1 MKFNLMLFL
10 AAGILSF
17 SACDS
22 SQNQASNNSDST
34 STDTAS
40 NMIPSRTNYQDT
52 VDGKPTDLFVLKNS
66 QNMQVAI
73 TNFGGRVVSIIV
85 PDQDGKM
92 TDVALG
98 YEKLAGYQK
107 ANEPYFGAII
117 GRYGNRIG
125 DAQFKLDGV
134 TYKLAANNGPASLH
148 GGPTGFHARVWDAKQ
163 TNDYT
168 LELSYLSK
176 DGEEG
181 FPGNLTCKVVYT
193 LTNDNAIKI
202 DYTATTD
209 KATVVNLTNHTYFNL
224 NGEGSGDI
232 NDHILKINANRFT
245 PVDEDLIPTGELK
258 SVSGTPFDFTQP
270 TAIGKRVDADDP
282 QLKIGKGYDHN
293 FVLTSGDTTMKQA
306 AVITGPKSGITMEVL
321 TTEPGIQFYG
331 GNFMEGKENDGK
343 AGKAYPFRNGFCLET
358 QHFPDSP
365 NKPSFPSTTL
375 RPGDTYNSTT
385 IYKFIVQQ

>member
-1 MKFNLMLFL
+1 MKINLLLIL
-10 AAGILSF
+10 AAGVVSF

-22 SQNQASNNSDST
+22 SRQASNDSDST
-34 STDTAS
+34 HTDSIS
-40 NMIPSRTNYQDT
+40 NMIPSRANYQDT
-52 VDGKPTDLFVLKNS
+52 VDGKQTDLFVLKNAN
-66 QNMQVAI
+66 NMQVAI

-85 PDQDGKM
+85 PDKDGKM

-98 YEKLAGYQK
+98 YEKLSGYQK

-125 DAQFKLDGV
+125 NAQFKLDGA

-148 GGPTGFHARVWDAKQ
+148 GGPTGFHARVWDA
-163 TNDYT
+163 TMPNNYT
-168 LELSYLSK
+168 LELSYVSK

-181 FPGNLTCKVVYT
+181 FPGNLTTKVVYS
-193 LTNDNAIKI
+193 LTDDNALKI

-209 KATVVNLTNHTYFNL
+209 KVTVVNLTNHTYFNL
-224 NGEGSGDI
+224 NGDGTGDI
-232 NDHILKINANRFT
+232 NDHILKINAEKFT
-245 PVDEDLIPTGELK
+245 PVDAALIPTGELK
-258 SVSGTPFDFTQP
+258 DVVGTPFDFTKP
-270 TAIGKRVDADDP
+270 TPVGERVEADDA
-282 QLKIGKGYDHN
+282 QLKLGKGYDHN
-293 FVLTSGDTTMKQA
+293 FVLTNGDTTMKQA
-306 AVITGPKSGITMEVL
+306 ATITGPKTGISMEVL

-365 NKPSFPSTTL
+365 NKPSFPTTTL
-375 RPGDTYNSTT
+375 KPGETYKTST
-385 IYKFIVQQ
+385 IYKFTAQ